1 MGRSDLQAFYTDI
14 WPPGPKCP
22 FFKGS
27 KHRVATQSRLHY
39 VSQYNCAKHTLFL
52 SNLLLFHAL
61 LTPSGARYSRIVVRN
76 APGNRTQRGLF
87 GKKNRKVRCAKR
99 ADDTIFLDKTA
110 PRNNFK
116 RGGRINAKTPKP
128 AFS

>member
-1 MGRSDLQAFYTDI
+1 MGRSDLQAFYRDI
-14 WPPGPKCP
+14 WPPGPKCS

-27 KHRVATQSRLHY
+27 KHRVATKSRLHY
-39 VSQYNCAKHTLFL
+39 VSRYNCAKHTLFL

-61 LTPSGARYSRIVVRN
+61 LTPSGARYSRIVVPN

-87 GKKNRKVRCAKR
+87 GKKNREVRCAKR
-99 ADDTIFLDKTA
+99 ADYAIFLDKTA
-110 PRNNFK
+110 PRNKFK
-116 RGGRINAKTPKP
+116 TGAIINSKIQKP